1 MHLDPTT
8 AQIFIDGYKHVLSM
22 IHSLEGL
29 KRSGSP
35 NDRLVAARE
44 RLAREPFL
52 LDQALESLENRR
64 GILVDEDVVFAIRTL
79 DLGRWI
85 YLRDL
90 KHHSIFLHPDRVV
103 GFGVVGL
110 TQPIRDLT
118 GGPGWLVEA
127 GLLAYEGHFICD
139 GLLVEAVGLGPHLR
153 ADYNQAYKELKT
165 MGGFHVVPRRGFAA
179 PAQAQSHPPTAPA
192 GTRVE
197 EGQME
202 GSPASRKRPRQVPR
216 KTVAPPGQRL
226 DAKEAKVEFTPLQG
240 QYLAFIQA
248 YTTLHGRPPA
258 ERDMQVFF
266 GVTAPVVHQMIL
278 GLASKGFLHREPGKA
293 RSIKP
298 ALPPESLPILVRP
311 SRKP

>member
-35 NDRLVAARE
+35 NDRLVAARQ

-52 LDQALESLENRR
+52 LDQALETLEDRR
-64 GILVDEDVVFAIRTL
+64 GIEVDEDVVSAIRTL

-90 KHHSIFLHPDRVV
+90 KHHSIFLHPDGVV

-127 GLLAYEGHFICD
+127 GLMAYEGHFICD

-153 ADYNQAYKELKT
+153 EDYNQAYKELKAI
-165 MGGFHVVPRRGFAA
+165 GAFHVVPRQGFAA
-179 PAQAQSHPPTAPA
+179 PPQAQGHPATTPA
-192 GTRVE
+192 GIRV

-202 GSPASRKRPRQVPR
+202 GKPASRNPPRQVPG
-216 KTVAPPGQRL
+216 KTFAPPGQGL

-248 YTTLHGRPPA
+248 YTTLHGRSPA

-311 SRKP
+311 SKER

>member
-1 MHLDPTT
+1 MRLDPTT
-8 AQIFIDGYKHVLSM
+8 AQIIIDGYKHVLSM

-35 NDRLVAARE
+35 NARLVAARE

-52 LDQALESLENRR
+52 LDQALETLENRR
-64 GILVDEDVVFAIRTL
+64 AILVEEDVVSAIRTL

-90 KHHSIFLHPDRVV
+90 KHHSIFLHPDGVV
-103 GFGVVGL
+103 GFGAVGL

-127 GLLAYEGHFICD
+127 GLMAYEGHFICD
-139 GLLVEAVGLGPHLR
+139 GLLVDAVGLGPQLR
-153 ADYNQAYKELKT
+153 ADYNQAYKDLKAI
-165 MGGFHVVPRRGFAA
+165 GAFHVVPKQGFAA
-179 PAQAQSHPPTAPA
+179 PLQAQGHPATTPA
-192 GTRVE
+192 ETRGE
-197 EGQME
+197 RQME
-202 GSPASRKRPRQVPR
+202 GKPAPRNPARQVPV
-216 KTVAPPGQRL
+216 KTVVRPGQRL
-226 DAKEAKVEFTPLQG
+226 DAKQAMVVFTPLQG

-248 YTTLHGRPPA
+248 YSTLHGRPPA

-293 RSIKP
+293 RSIKV
-298 ALPPESLPILVRP
+298 ALPPESLPVLVRP
-311 SRKP
+311 SRER

>member
-44 RLAREPFL
+44 RLAKDPFL
-52 LDQALESLENRR
+52 LDQALETLENRR
-64 GILVDEDVVFAIRTL
+64 GILVDEDVVSSIRTL
-79 DLGRWI
+79 DLNRWI

-90 KHHSIFLHPDRVV
+90 KHHSIFLHPDGVV

-110 TQPIRDLT
+110 TQPIRDLI
-118 GGPGWLVEA
+118 GGPGWFVEA
-127 GLLAYEGHFICD
+127 GLMAYEGHFICD
-139 GLLVEAVGLGPHLR
+139 GLLVEPVGLGPRLR
-153 ADYNQAYKELKT
+153 ADCNQAYKDVKA
-165 MGGFHVVPRRGFAA
+165 MGAFHVVPRLGFAA
-179 PAQAQSHPPTAPA
+179 PPQAQGHRATPA
-192 GTRVE
+192 TGITL

-202 GSPASRKRPRQVPR
+202 RKPASRNPARQVPGP
-216 KTVAPPGQRL
+216 TVARPGQRL
-226 DAKEAKVEFTPLQG
+226 DAKQAKVEFTPLQG

-258 ERDMQVFF
+258 ERDLQVFF

-278 GLASKGFLHREPGKA
+278 GLAAKGFLHREPGKA

-298 ALPPESLPILVRP
+298 ALPPESLPVLVRP
-311 SRKP
+311 SREC

>member
-52 LDQALESLENRR
+52 LDQALENRR

-90 KHHSIFLHPDRVV
+90 KHHSIFLHPEGVV

-118 GGPGWLVEA
+118 GGPGCLVEA
-127 GLLAYEGHFICD
+127 GLMAYEGHFICD

-153 ADYNQAYKELKT
+153 ADYNQAYKELT
-165 MGGFHVVPRRGFAA
+165 AMGAFHVVPRQGFAV
-179 PAQAQSHPPTAPA
+179 PPQAQGHPATTPT

-197 EGQME
+197 GQME
-202 GSPASRKRPRQVPR
+202 RIPASRNPARQVPR
-216 KTVAPPGQRL
+216 KTVAPPGQGL
-226 DAKEAKVEFTPLQG
+226 DAKEAKVAFTPLQG
-240 QYLAFIQA
+240 QYLAFIQD
-248 YTTLHGRPPA
+248 YTTLQGRPPA

-278 GLASKGFLHREPGKA
+278 GLASKGLLHREPGKA

-311 SRKP
+311 ERER

>member
-52 LDQALESLENRR
+52 LDQALETLENRR
-64 GILVDEDVVFAIRTL
+64 GILVDEDVVSAIRTL
-79 DLGRWI
+79 DLGKCI

-90 KHHSIFLHPDRVV
+90 KHHSIFLHPDGIV

-127 GLLAYEGHFICD
+127 GLMAYEGHFICD

-153 ADYNQAYKELKT
+153 ADYILAYKELKAI
-165 MGGFHVVPRRGFAA
+165 GAFHMVPRQGFAA
-179 PAQAQSHPPTAPA
+179 PPQAQGHPATTPT
-192 GTRVE
+192 GTRV

-202 GSPASRKRPRQVPR
+202 GKPASRNPARQVPS
-216 KTVAPPGQRL
+216 KTVATPGKRL
-226 DAKEAKVEFTPLQG
+226 DAKQAKVEFTPLQG

-278 GLASKGFLHREPGKA
+278 GLASKGFIHREPGKA

-298 ALPPESLPILVRP
+298 ALPPERLPILVRP
-311 SRKP
+311 SRER